1 MKRQRSNYPV
11 KLMARVLKVSRS
23 GFYAWLKR
31 PLSNRTLSDQAIKPL
46 IKAAHIRSRETY
58 GPRRLQDELAS
69 QGTVISRDRIG
80 RLRKEMGL
88 KCKQCKKFK
97 ATTNSKHDLPVEP
110 NLLSQEFTVNDP
122 GTVYGTDITYIP
134 TNEGWLYLAGVKD
147 FRTREIIGYDMN
159 ERMTKDLVHRALEK
173 ALRYRRPEP
182 GCIHHSDRGSQ
193 YCALSCQKA
202 VKDAGMRPSMSRK
215 GNCYDNAPTE
225 SFWGAIK
232 QELVHHKRYKTRAEA
247 RASIQEYIEVF
258 YNRMRRHSA
267 LGNVAPA
274 IFAENYYSQRRRT
287 A

>member
-31 PLSNRTLSDQAIKPL
+31 PLSNRALSDQAIKPL
-46 IKAAHIRSRETY
+46 IKAVHIRSRETY

-69 QGTVISRDRIG
+69 QGIIISRDRIG

-110 NLLSQEFTVNDP
+110 NLLSQEFSVNDP
-122 GTVYGTDITYIP
+122 GTVFGTDITYIP

-159 ERMTKDLVHRALEK
+159 EGMTKDLVIVPLKKLFVIAVLNLVAFTIRIVDHSTVRFPI
-173 ALRYRRPEP
+173 RR
-182 GCIHHSDRGSQ
+182 Q
-193 YCALSCQKA
+193 L
-202 VKDAGMRPSMSRK
+202 
-215 GNCYDNAPTE
+215 
-225 SFWGAIK
+225 
-232 QELVHHKRYKTRAEA
+232 
-247 RASIQEYIEVF
+247 
-258 YNRMRRHSA
+258 RMRGCVHRCHEK
-267 LGNVAPA
+267 GTVM
-274 IFAENYYSQRRRT
+274 IMRRQRVSGER
-287 A
+287 